1 MNALQMCKVYQSNTD
16 YESVVDLDLAA
27 KLHEEWLRDYHNKT
41 RIGNDLD
48 VRAEQISKLYYSG
61 MQVMAKNLTKFMSS
75 YDFYAMYIGIWLL
88 LQSLL
93 GCVCLHVDLFPQD
106 LYKLT
111 GVHFSTFVNF
121 VFGDCLSNWLHSCS
135 SLFNPRIKV
144 IYSTFLTY
152 CYPKGSSHQNIW
164 LK

>member
-27 KLHEEWLRDYHNKT
+27 RLHEEWLRDYHNKT

-75 YDFYAMYIGIWLL
+75 YDFYALYIGIWLL

-93 GCVCLHVDLFPQD
+93 GCVCLHIDLFPQD

-111 GVHFSTFVNF
+111 GVHFSTLSISFLVIA
-121 VFGDCLSNWLHSCS
+121 CLTGSIHVHLCS
-135 SLFNPRIKV
+135 TQGLGNIIIRLF
-144 IYSTFLTY
+144 
-152 CYPKGSSHQNIW
+152 
-164 LK
+164 